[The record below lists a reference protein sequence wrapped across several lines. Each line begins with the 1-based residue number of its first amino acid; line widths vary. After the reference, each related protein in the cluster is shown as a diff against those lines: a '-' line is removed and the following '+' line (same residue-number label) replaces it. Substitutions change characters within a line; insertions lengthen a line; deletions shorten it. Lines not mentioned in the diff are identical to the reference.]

1 MATGGVAV
9 SNKVG
14 ATLKL
19 NLQFMVPSGSIKDHL
34 STILIAVP
42 EAIAASSEAL
52 LRLTTSPTAQSALV

>member
-42 EAIAASSEAL
+42 ETYDISYRPVRISLSS
-52 LRLTTSPTAQSALV
+52 SKS